1 MPRHALAA
9 LGPPDPAGFLL
20 ARAAGTL
27 RTRSQDPATWRAER
41 DVPRSGVHEPL
52 RDPRASACP
61 FFRAS
66 EGCPAGEM
74 RAGARQAE
82 HSSRGKSST

>member
-1 MPRHALAA
+1 MTARTAHGA

-27 RTRSQDPATWRAER
+27 RTRSQDPATSRAER
-41 DVPRSGVHEPL
+41 EGSRHGAHEPP
-52 RDPRASACP
+52 RDPGASECP

-66 EGCPAGEM
+66 GGGPAGEV
-74 RAGARQAE
+74 RAVTRLFPLPWVT
-82 HSSRGKSST
+82 R